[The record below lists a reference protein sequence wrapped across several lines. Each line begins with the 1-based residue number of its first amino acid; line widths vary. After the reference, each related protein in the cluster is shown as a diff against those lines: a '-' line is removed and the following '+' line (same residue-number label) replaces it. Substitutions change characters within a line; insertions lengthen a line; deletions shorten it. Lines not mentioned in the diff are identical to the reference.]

1 MVLRKLSNIIPL
13 GNLTKRGTAESFETK
28 SRIGSELGSLRD
40 RDSWL
45 TTSEGF
51 EECEEVSWYQPEAFH
66 RLSNVPGVSFL
77 CF

>member
-51 EECEEVSWYQPEAFH
+51 EECEEVSEAFH